1 MRMCRVVGHRS
12 KQMWVT
18 CVDHLQEITWISTG
32 LVATWSI
39 TGAGNMKVSTIGA
52 RVFEHWCRMFV
63 WRGLHNV
70 RDGLRELVD
79 VSGLLGGTVVTRRR
93 NSAPDGDLLVARHHD
108 PRRLSR
114 LRRAE
119 QGACSSSLVACLGL
133 RKGSKRVKHLSK
145 TPRRRRI
152 RRRIRRRRRKR
163 RRRRTRRRTRRRA
176 EKERQT
182 HQKVEASGE
191 DQDAK
196 NIPEPINDKHKDTG
210 KMHTTVKMKLNIM
223 LRMRI

>member
-1 MRMCRVVGHRS
+1 MPSGRSQVKADVGD
-12 KQMWVT
+12 VL
-18 CVDHLQEITWISTG
+18 DHLQEITWISTD

-39 TGAGNMKVSTIGA
+39 TGAGNMKVSTSGV
-52 RVFEHWCRMFV
+52 RVFD
-63 WRGLHNV
+63 V

-133 RKGSKRVKHLSK
+133 RNGSKRVKHLSK
-145 TPRRRRI
+145 TPS
-152 RRRIRRRRRKR
+152 RRRIRRRRR
-163 RRRRTRRRTRRRA
+163 RRRRTRRRTRKRA

-210 KMHTTVKMKLNIM
+210 KMHTTMKMKLNIM
-223 LRMRI
+223 LRMKI